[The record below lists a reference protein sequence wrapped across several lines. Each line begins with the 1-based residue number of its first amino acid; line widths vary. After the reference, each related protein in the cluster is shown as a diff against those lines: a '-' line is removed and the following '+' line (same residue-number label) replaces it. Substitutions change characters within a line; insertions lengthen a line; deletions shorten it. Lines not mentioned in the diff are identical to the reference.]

1 MADALERV
9 TNLLT
14 LLLAARAPITLAEIG
29 NELAD
34 YYPVGETALRGAFER
49 DKKLLRD
56 IGIPI
61 ETEVLGGND
70 AGKTAYRIDRRRY
83 ELADLHLAD
92 DERAALEL
100 AVSAA
105 RLSQADF
112 GLLKLGGA
120 RSTSMVMANVP
131 HVECLPV
138 LREATAAAAEV
149 TFRYHGSERRLQPYV
164 LLLREGFW
172 YVIGRDVTRG
182 EQRTYRADR
191 IEGSVTMGEAGAF
204 TRPADFD
211 ARTAFPADAR
221 LLGDEPDAMATVLLR
236 GHRPGHDHEL
246 GSTIEQRPDG
256 SIVVEVPCANRDAF
270 RSWLFGWGTDA
281 EVLGPPEVRADVI
294 AWLRAVA
301 GVR

>member
-1 MADALERV
+1 MAEALERV
-9 TNLLT
+9 TNLLA
-14 LLLAARAPITLAEIG
+14 LLLSARTPITLAEIG

-34 YYPVGETALRGAFER
+34 YYPPGEVALRGAFER

-61 ETEVLGGND
+61 ETEVFGGND
-70 AGKTAYRIDRRRY
+70 AGKTGYRIDRRRY
-83 ELADLHLAD
+83 ELADLDLAD

-100 AVSAA
+100 AVAAA
-105 RLSQADF
+105 RLSKAEF

-120 RSTSMVMANVP
+120 RSSSMVMANVP

-138 LREATAAAAEV
+138 LREATAASAEV
-149 TFRYHGSERRLQPYV
+149 TFRYHGSERILQPYV

-172 YVIGRDVTRG
+172 YVIGRDVGRG

-191 IEGSVTMGEAGAF
+191 IEGSVTMGGPGAF
-204 TRPADFD
+204 TRPTDFD
-211 ARTAFPADAR
+211 ARTAFPADAG
-221 LLGDEPDAMATVLLR
+221 LLGDEPDSMATVLVR
-236 GHRPGHDHEL
+236 GRRPGHEHEL
-246 GSTIEQRPDG
+246 GSVVEQRPDG

-281 EVLGPPEVRADVI
+281 EVLGPPDVRADVV
-294 AWLRAVA
+294 AWLQAMA
-301 GVR
+301 GQR